1 MPVITGRGDVL
12 GRSNAPVR
20 KHAPRKNS
28 HPSDAISSLPSVGR
42 LRLWAR
48 LPSRIRDWPREHSKR
63 APHQNLLAMDRS
75 KTKDGRNAADP
86 TLTGERPSCVASKR
100 GRFRRNTCEEI
111 QECQAALPMSQR
123 LGRVR
128 RTRLRAADA
137 EMTVAG
143 DNVGGQAHRD
153 TFDSDREVSIV
164 GHEHPLDWQNLE
176 RRAHKEADR
185 QASTI
190 RHPPLGIRPVTASW
204 ISCCTLASHTREFP
218 AR

>member
-1 MPVITGRGDVL
+1 
-12 GRSNAPVR
+12 
-20 KHAPRKNS
+20 
-28 HPSDAISSLPSVGR
+28 
-42 LRLWAR
+42 
-48 LPSRIRDWPREHSKR
+48 
-63 APHQNLLAMDRS
+63 
-75 KTKDGRNAADP
+75 
-86 TLTGERPSCVASKR
+86 
-100 GRFRRNTCEEI
+100 
-111 QECQAALPMSQR
+111 MSQGS
-123 LGRVR
+123 GRVR

-204 ISCCTLASHTREFP
+204 ISCCTLALHTREFP